1 MLWVVLKVRR
11 LLIPLTAV
19 WLCLHLVTVT
29 GVAVAAFAGPA
40 PADMVC
46 TCIHEAEHGACPMH
60 RAPSNST
67 RCRLQSTQND
77 LAIVLTSLLSPL
89 VLPESRALAIRDALA
104 SELIAP
110 ASSAVFEWAVPPES
124 PPPRA

>member
-1 MLWVVLKVRR
+1 VVLKVRR
-11 LLIPLTAV
+11 LLIPSTAV

-40 PADMVC
+40 PADLVC
-46 TCIHEAEHGACPMH
+46 TCVHEAEHGSCPMH

-77 LAIVLTSLLSPL
+77 LAIALTSLLGPL
-89 VLPESRALAIRDALA
+89 MLPESRALAIHDSLSSGPIA
-104 SELIAP
+104 S
-110 ASSAVFEWAVPPES
+110 ASSAVFDWAVPPES